1 MDRLLRRRL
10 RRRFGRHQLDHHSS
24 RPQNS
29 FSGDLVIAAGTIT
42 LAKDQGNIATMASFF
57 STDVRATWNLVGAPF
72 TLSSLQTLKGA
83 GTVAIANR
91 TTWTGNTFASQI
103 PTTIS
108 GLTISGTIEPGDSG
122 PGTLTVTG
130 GTVALAPS
138 ALLKLEINH
147 ATPAIHD
154 RTALSHGLTIAAG
167 ATLELTVTGT
177 LPLPQKVGETLVWT
191 LPKGTLA
198 AADSTLQHRFATSP
212 NLSQWTPTAPT
223 TQDATTF
230 TLTLPAGPDRFFV
243 RLLITTAA
251 N

>member
-1 MDRLLRRRL
+1 
-10 RRRFGRHQLDHHSS
+10 
-24 RPQNS
+24 
-29 FSGDLVIAAGTIT
+29 
-42 LAKDQGNIATMASFF
+42 MASFF
-57 STDVRATWNLVGAPF
+57 STDVRAAWNLVGAPF

-108 GLTISGTIEPGDSG
+108 GLTISGTVEPGDSG

-198 AADSTLQHRFATSP
+198 AADSTLQYRFATSP